1 MRRAS
6 LIYTRGAVIVHGKS
20 EYQIARYIYTN
31 LRLPIRIIAEHNGR
45 KSIQINGLKGILSK
59 GSFSSA
65 SKFASEYEIEYD
77 RKKKELLNFRL
88 FVIMDTDDCSEEAKQ
103 AYISGKMFEGHWAKD
118 YIVPIYNINNLEDVM
133 LKSGIMTKRI
143 ENKEKGNYY
152 SKVFP
157 VNTNPPTQDSMEQVR
172 ILRER
177 LSGIKDTNM
186 TEFIDYC
193 LSMAESI

>member
-1 MRRAS
+1 MRRTS
-6 LIYTRGAVIVHGKS
+6 LKYTRGIVIVHGKS
-20 EYQIARYIYTN
+20 EYQMTKYIYTN

-45 KSIQINGLKGILSK
+45 KSIQINGLKGMFGK
-59 GSFSSA
+59 GFFSCA

-77 RKKKELLNFRL
+77 RKKKRLINFRL
-88 FVIMDTDDCSEEAKQ
+88 FIIMDTDDCSEAAKQ
-103 AYISGKMFEGHWAKD
+103 AYISGRMFEGHWAKD

-152 SKVFP
+152 SRIFP
-157 VNTNPPTQDSMEQVR
+157 INTNPPTRDSMAQ
-172 ILRER
+172 IKSLREK
-177 LSGIKDTNM
+177 LSKVKDTNM

-193 LSMAESI
+193 LSITESL